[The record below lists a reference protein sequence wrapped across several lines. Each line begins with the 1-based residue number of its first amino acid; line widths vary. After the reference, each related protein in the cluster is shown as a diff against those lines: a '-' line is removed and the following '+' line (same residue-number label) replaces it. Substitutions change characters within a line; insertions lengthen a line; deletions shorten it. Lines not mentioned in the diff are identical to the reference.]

1 MINSTCTDH
10 EILTALQSRAP
21 EHIVRGAWNALISK
35 YQDELEEYALE
46 LWSGDDF
53 LVSDTLDRA
62 LITARMWIKAQDEI
76 DLFSGDLRQWLR
88 STLRQQFYR
97 DSGKDRFGRSCLE
110 MDDDCIDGEWTVL
123 ETERYT
129 TNSLHHDMNV
139 DDQVV

>member
-21 EHIVRGAWNALISK
+21 EHIVRGAWHALISK

-62 LITARMWIKAQDEI
+62 LITARMWIKAQDGI

-110 MDDDCIDGEWTVL
+110 MDDDA
-123 ETERYT
+123 
-129 TNSLHHDMNV
+129 
-139 DDQVV
+139 